1 LTPIAILD
9 TTKRLFKHDLRFR
22 IPLLILILLIIF
34 AIISLFSPYDF
45 RASYYAPINR
55 PPSLSHPFGT
65 NGRGQDLF
73 WMMTFALKNSLIFGL
88 EVAIL
93 SRLIAIIIGV
103 IAGYKGRIID
113 QMLIFLCDS
122 FIVLPIF
129 PILIFLKLLT
139 REMDLSTLAIVLALF
154 GWPWD
159 ARLIRSQVLSL
170 REQKFTITA
179 IFSGENTW
187 ELIFYEYFPHIL
199 PIVLATTINNMLW
212 SLGFEITLSVLGLT
226 SLDIPTMGTITY
238 WAIQQ
243 QAMVM
248 GIWWWIFIPIAF
260 IILLFT
266 SLYLLFVSMTDF
278 INPRA
283 RVLSR

>member
-1 LTPIAILD
+1 
-9 TTKRLFKHDLRFR
+9 
-22 IPLLILILLIIF
+22 
-34 AIISLFSPYDF
+34 
-45 RASYYAPINR
+45 
-55 PPSLSHPFGT
+55 
-65 NGRGQDLF
+65 
-73 WMMTFALKNSLIFGL
+73 MTFALKNSLIFGL

>member
-1 LTPIAILD
+1 MTPIAILD
-9 TTKRLFKHDLRFR
+9 TTKRLFKHDIRFR
-22 IPLLILILLIIF
+22 IPLLILILLVIF
-34 AIISLFSPYDF
+34 AIISIFSPYDF
-45 RASYYAPINR
+45 RASYYVPINR
-55 PPSLSHPFGT
+55 PPSLNYLFGT

-73 WMMTFALKNSLIFGL
+73 WMMTFALKNSLIFAL
-88 EVAIL
+88 EVAII
-93 SRLIAIIIGV
+93 SRLIAVIVGV
-103 IAGYKGRIID
+103 IAGYKRGIID
-113 QMLIFLCDS
+113 QILIFLCDS

-139 REMDLSTLAIVLALF
+139 REMNLSNLALVLAMF

-170 REQKFTITA
+170 REQKFTITS
-179 IFSGENTW
+179 IFSGESTL
-187 ELIFYEYFPHIL
+187 ELIFHEYLPHIL
-199 PIVLATTINNMLW
+199 PIVFATTINNMLW

-243 QAMVM
+243 QAMVT
-248 GIWWWIFIPIAF
+248 GIWWWIFFPILF

-283 RVLSR
+283 RVLTR

>member
-1 LTPIAILD
+1 
-9 TTKRLFKHDLRFR
+9 
-22 IPLLILILLIIF
+22 
-34 AIISLFSPYDF
+34 
-45 RASYYAPINR
+45 
-55 PPSLSHPFGT
+55 
-65 NGRGQDLF
+65 
-73 WMMTFALKNSLIFGL
+73 
-88 EVAIL
+88 
-93 SRLIAIIIGV
+93 
-103 IAGYKGRIID
+103 
-113 QMLIFLCDS
+113 MLIFLCDS

-129 PILIFLKLLT
+129 PIVIFLKLLT